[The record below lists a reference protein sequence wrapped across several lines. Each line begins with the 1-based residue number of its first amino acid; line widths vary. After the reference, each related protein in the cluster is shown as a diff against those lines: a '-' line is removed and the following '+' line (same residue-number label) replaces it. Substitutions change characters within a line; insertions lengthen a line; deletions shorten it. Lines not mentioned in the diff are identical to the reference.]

1 VKTALKILVAERNR
15 HVREFLR
22 RELFADYH
30 EVILASRV
38 ADIHQAM
45 RYHGPFDLIV
55 LDPDLPELESLF
67 LIRKLLHQ
75 INDTPVILHTC
86 SSSADYSVFSGPRV
100 SVVEKNGDS
109 IERIQRIITI
119 IQAWTDPV
127 GHLEHQ
133 QHNKPTG
140 HQGDERTNH

>member
-22 RELFADYH
+22 RELFADH
-30 EVILASRV
+30 HQVHLASRV
-38 ADIHQAM
+38 ADIHKAM
-45 RYHGPFDLIV
+45 RNHGPFDLVI

-75 INDTPVILHTC
+75 VKETPVILHPR
-86 SSSADYSVFSGPRV
+86 SSSIDCSVLSGPRV

-109 IERIQRIITI
+109 IERIERIISI
-119 IQAWTDPV
+119 IQAWTEPV
-127 GHLEHQ
+127 EPLEHQ
-133 QHNKPTG
+133 HHNQLAG
-140 HQGDERTNH
+140 DQGDERSNH